1 MQRRWIRVVVTV
13 FALSSLVV
21 ACGGEE
27 DDGLQDGGGTAT
39 PTETETET
47 ESPAGGDGGADLTIV
62 DFSFSPSNLR
72 VSEGDTITVANI
84 GESSHTFTTDDGA
97 IDETVGPGDEIE
109 VPIEGVS
116 TQGFHCEFHSRMTGK
131 LTVS

>member
-1 MQRRWIRVVVTV
+1 MHRRWIRVVVTV
-13 FALSSLVV
+13 FTLSLLAA
-21 ACGGEE
+21 ACEGSEEPGPEGGV
-27 DDGLQDGGGTAT
+27 GTET
-39 PTETETET
+39 PTETETE
-47 ESPAGGDGGADLTIV
+47 SPTGGDGGADLTIV

-97 IDETVGPGDEIE
+97 IDETVGPGEEIE

-116 TQGFHCEFHSRMTGK
+116 TQGFHCEFHSQMTGK